1 MAVGAMGEPWR
12 HGLLQ
17 RQSKGIYFLE
27 SQPSPPPQRPPD
39 GSLPDGSPPGPKARR
54 GQRPVPPAGRALGGG
69 RCLKPA
75 SVSAQPLRIGIPN
88 VWAEVLP
95 PTRGRDLGL
104 KFTASLCGQWKS
116 RASELAAEGVSSEA
130 SSDAVYGW
138 NCPPWSRLGGTV
150 FLVFSLREEKN
161 LKSVKAAEEHSRGLS
176 QADGNKPQHG
186 GGRDVLTAN
195 AVGNFGPSF
204 CRG

>member
-1 MAVGAMGEPWR
+1 M
-12 HGLLQ
+12 
-17 RQSKGIYFLE
+17 
-27 SQPSPPPQRPPD
+27 
-39 GSLPDGSPPGPKARR
+39 
-54 GQRPVPPAGRALGGG
+54 GGG

-150 FLVFSLREEKN
+150 FLVFSLREEKKS
-161 LKSVKAAEEHSRGLS
+161 KSVKAAEEHSRGLS
-176 QADGNKPQHG
+176 QADGNKPLHG
-186 GGRDVLTAN
+186 GGRDVLTAHAVGNPAGASPKSEGLGNAVLAQRSGAPATCRNLLTAN
-195 AVGNFGPSF
+195 AVGNFGP
-204 CRG
+204 